1 MYLLWWWWC
10 VCVVCVCA
18 HKHVH
23 MWKSVDN
30 FGGWFSPRMASKDQ
44 PTRLRVKH
52 LYKLN
57 LLTSPTCSIKNVIFF
72 LYPVSI
78 LLLLAAIKIF
88 GLPVLFIFLSD
99 TLNCRVLF

>member
-72 LYPVSI
+72 SLSCFHPPPSSSYQD
-78 LLLLAAIKIF
+78 LQLA
-88 GLPVLFIFLSD
+88 
-99 TLNCRVLF
+99 CRVYFSL